1 MPWMAWLKY
10 LPDFVISYSTC
21 FSIFIDMKQLL
32 LIFSLLFLSLTCI
45 EAQTPSP
52 VVPDFHFLE
61 KKGTLFTR
69 KQLPAGKPVFFIY
82 FDITCEHCMVTM
94 QYLNTRVNMLQK
106 AAVYLVTADQG
117 SQAEAFLNLHA
128 PQLFR
133 MSNTLLL
140 RDTRQQF
147 IPLFRPRK
155 YPSLF
160 LYSPQQQL
168 LLYSDEEK
176 DLDTFLEKIRSWK

>member
-1 MPWMAWLKY
+1 
-10 LPDFVISYSTC
+10 
-21 FSIFIDMKQLL
+21 MKQLL
-32 LIFSLLFLSLTCI
+32 LIFSLCVFSITATK
-45 EAQTPSP
+45 AQTPSP

-61 KKGTLFTR
+61 KKGTLFIR
-69 KQLPAGKPVFFIY
+69 QQLPGGKPLFFIY
-82 FDITCEHCMVTM
+82 FDITCEHCLVTM
-94 QYLNTRVNMLQK
+94 QYLNTRVNSMQK

-128 PQLFR
+128 PQLFHS
-133 MSNTLLL
+133 SNTLLL
-140 RDTRQQF
+140 RDTRRQF

-160 LYSPQQQL
+160 LYSPKQQL